1 MIDTEILHFGR
12 LGAEKIE
19 FEVGRSNFKNLEKC
33 QIFFNFLLGGY
44 FNFETQSPIK
54 IIYFFKYFMTLI
66 SSDKRRK
73 YMKCLGYI
81 KLKYPPPK
89 KSLENCNIPK
99 VFKFDLPT

>member
-33 QIFFNFLLGGY
+33 QIFFNFLFGGY

-54 IIYFFKYFMTLI
+54 MIYVYQVFYVLYII
-66 SSDKRRK
+66 
-73 YMKCLGYI
+73 
-81 KLKYPPPK
+81 
-89 KSLENCNIPK
+89 
-99 VFKFDLPT
+99 